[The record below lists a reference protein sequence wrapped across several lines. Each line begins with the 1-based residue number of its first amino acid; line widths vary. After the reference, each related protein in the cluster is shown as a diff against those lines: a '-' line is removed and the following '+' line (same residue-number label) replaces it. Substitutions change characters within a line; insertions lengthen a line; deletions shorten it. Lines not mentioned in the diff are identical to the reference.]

1 MLQWIKLAYRNI
13 LRNKRRSV
21 VTMIAIAVGFTS
33 ISIYHGYINNAYE
46 GLRWLA
52 ICGERLGHLRI
63 NKAGWE
69 EQGKLEPHNYM
80 FSKEQTDKIIQ
91 LVKEEKDVVLVT
103 PQIQVMGTVTN
114 GLTSII
120 FIAQGV
126 IPKDEEFITQFWFDV
141 VGYVDEGYD
150 AVIGEKLNESKTY
163 GVLMAKDM
171 ASYLKM
177 KPGSD
182 GIVMAQTLSG
192 QMNAMDMQISGVYDT
207 GNDFSND
214 KFMRFNFNFAQAL
227 LDTQSAERVVVMLKH
242 WKDTEQMHDVIAK
255 KLKNAGIDAEI
266 RTWQDLSIAYNKMKS
281 YLDTI
286 FIFLFFIVVTI
297 VLVTIINTMSNTI
310 VERTKEIGTL
320 RALGMKRVGVAKLF
334 ALEGALLGVFG
345 SMAGVVLHTIE
356 WSLIRLFPL
365 HYTPPG
371 LSTPVAMRVNM
382 APWALM
388 LLIVCFI
395 IISTIAAVIPAKS
408 AAKANIVDS
417 LGHP

>member
-1 MLQWIKLAYRNI
+1 MIKWINLAYRNI
-13 LRNKRRSV
+13 LRNKRRSL

-33 ISIYHGYINNAYE
+33 ISLFHGYINNAYE

-63 NKAGWE
+63 NKAGWK

-80 FSKEQTDKIIQ
+80 FSKEQTDQIIR
-91 LVKEEKDVVLVT
+91 LVREEKDVVLVS

-126 IPKDEEFITQFWFDV
+126 IPQDEEFINKFWFDV

-150 AVIGEKLNESKTY
+150 EIIGETLREDKTY

-171 ASYLKM
+171 AHYLKM
-177 KPGSD
+177 KPGSN
-182 GIVMAQTLSG
+182 GIVMAQTLTG
-192 QMNAMDMQISGVYDT
+192 QMNAMDIEINGVYDT

-214 KFMRFNFNFAQAL
+214 KFMRFNFNFAQSL
-227 LDTQSAERVVVMLKH
+227 LDTQSAERILVMLKH
-242 WKDTEQMHDVIAK
+242 WKHTERMYDRILK
-255 KLKNAGIDAEI
+255 KIRNAGIDCEI
-266 RTWQDLSIAYNKMKS
+266 TTWRDLSISYNKMKS

-286 FIFLFFIVVTI
+286 FVFLFFIVLAI
-297 VLVTIINTMSNTI
+297 VLVTTINTMSATI
-310 VERTKEIGTL
+310 VERTREIGTL
-320 RALGMKRVGVAKLF
+320 RALGMKRKGLSNLF
-334 ALEGALLGVFG
+334 AVEGALLGCFG
-345 SMAGVVLHTIE
+345 SALGVILHTVE
-356 WSLIRLFPL
+356 WTVIRLFPL

-382 APWALM
+382 VPWALLVLM
-388 LLIVCFI
+388 VCFI
-395 IISTIAAVIPAKS
+395 VLSTIAAIIPAR
-408 AAKANIVDS
+408 AAGKKNIVEA
-417 LGHP
+417 LGHS